1 MTVGLAGKQVNYD
14 YNNRPWRVRF
24 AGQTSIFTYGPDGKR
39 QRKTVNGKQT
49 FYAGMAE
56 IRDLGGAGEQIIL
69 QPHADFRIV
78 DGVVS
83 YLHRDHLSSVRLI
96 TNAAGQVEQR
106 TSYTPYGDPTTA
118 NTASI
123 PEEHSFIGE
132 RFDASTGLLYLNAR
146 YYDPALGRFMQPD
159 WWEVRQAG
167 VGTNRYAYSF
177 NDPVNLSDRN
187 GHEYQRTWFDDLLEV
202 FAGVTAKVIGQDD
215 NGLNVASNALGRIG
229 EGANEA
235 ARTFVPAYAAS
246 QNTVASLESG
256 NYADAGVY
264 FLQTGLE
271 MFTLRMSL
279 QSGGGRKGGSSS
291 NTVYS
296 VDDVV
301 NTPNMPDYTPTTI
314 DGRLYRGHSLKRMN
328 ERGLVPTVVENT
340 IEDAHLVGVGNRPET
355 LVYYDPVNR
364 VMVTTNFRGDVI
376 TVRPGGPP
384 RPGALMPLGD

>member
-1 MTVGLAGKQVNYD
+1 M
-14 YNNRPWRVRF
+14 
-24 AGQTSIFTYGPDGKR
+24 
-39 QRKTVNGKQT
+39 
-49 FYAGMAE
+49 
-56 IRDLGGAGEQIIL
+56 EQ
-69 QPHADFRIV
+69 A
-78 DGVVS
+78 
-83 YLHRDHLSSVRLI
+83 
-96 TNAAGQVEQR
+96 
-106 TSYTPYGDPTTA
+106 TSYTPYGDPTTD

-159 WWEVRQAG
+159 WWEVRQTG

-177 NDPVNLSDRN
+177 NDPVNLSDPN

-202 FAGVTAKVIGQDD
+202 FAGVTANVIGQDD

-279 QSGGGRKGGSSS
+279 QSGATQRTTTRIET
-291 NTVYS
+291 TVTES
-296 VDDVV
+296 RAL
-301 NTPNMPDYTPTTI
+301 TI
-314 DGRLYRGHSLKRMN
+314 DDLGLLGNVDELSGSFSVQNGVANVRIDMIRGEVTNPLSIVDNLINTAKANGATSMRLEGTLANSRLLSIMQKRYN
-328 ERGLVPTVVENT
+328 
-340 IEDAHLVGVGNRPET
+340 A
-355 LVYYDPVNR
+355 
-364 VMVTTNFRGDVI
+364 TTSGANDVI
-376 TVRPGGPP
+376 QI
-384 RPGALMPLGD
+384 DF